1 MRPKRKSIQKQ
12 YIDCLEN
19 ISEMQEYIH
28 ELHEN
33 QEKDS
38 TELEYLHG
46 FIEYKGLSDE
56 YHYFREHA
64 YKKHSDEDP
73 FPPFTL

>member
-12 YIDCLEN
+12 YIDCLKN

-33 QEKDS
+33 QKKDS
-38 TELEYLHG
+38 TELEYLLD
-46 FIEYKGLSDE
+46 I
-56 YHYFREHA
+56 
-64 YKKHSDEDP
+64 P
-73 FPPFTL
+73 FK